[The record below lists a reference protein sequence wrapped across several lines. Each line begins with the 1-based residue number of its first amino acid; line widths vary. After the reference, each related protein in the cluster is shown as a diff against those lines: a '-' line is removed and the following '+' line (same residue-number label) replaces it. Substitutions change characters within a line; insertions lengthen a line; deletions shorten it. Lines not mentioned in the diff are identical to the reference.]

1 MNIFFVGMM
10 GSGKT
15 SIGKKLANSLGM
27 QFVDM
32 DSYIEDKERKSVS
45 DIFRV
50 SGESHFRLLEHKYL
64 LEVLSFTST
73 VVSTGGGL
81 PCYLD
86 NMDLI
91 NKNAR
96 SIYLKASPAF
106 LKSRLV
112 NNKKSRPLIADLDED
127 ELLQYLTN
135 MLEQRRE
142 TYESAILHISALD
155 FKMEEL
161 LKSLKK

>member
-1 MNIFFVGMM
+1 MNIFIVGMM

-45 DIFRV
+45 DIFRE
-50 SGESHFRLLEHKYL
+50 SGESYFRLLEHKCL
-64 LEVLSFTST
+64 LEVLSLTGT

-81 PCYLD
+81 PCYFD

-91 NKNAR
+91 NQKAQ

-112 NNKKSRPLIADLDED
+112 NNKKSRPLIADLEKD
-127 ELLQYLTN
+127 ELLQYLTK
-135 MLEQRRE
+135 MLEERIGF
-142 TYESAILHISALD
+142 YESAQLHISALN